1 MKSILVFII
10 LFLTI
15 AINLPH
21 GMIARMGFDA
31 DILIAVLI
39 AVVLTGLL
47 RHKQLFL
54 IILVVGCALAA
65 NVPDEI
71 IKEYGYGL
79 DPDYFLGVLVALT
92 LLPIG
97 AKVSGRF

>member
-1 MKSILVFII
+1 MKSVLIFIV

-47 RHKQLFL
+47 KSRHIFL
-54 IILVVGCALAA
+54 IVLVVGCSVAA
-65 NVPDEI
+65 NVPEEMVMQWGI
-71 IKEYGYGL
+71 
-79 DPDYFLGVLVALT
+79 DPDYFLGILMALVV
-92 LLPIG
+92 LPIG
-97 AKVSGRF
+97 AKMSGKC

>member
-1 MKSILVFII
+1 MKSVLIFII

-47 RHKQLFL
+47 QHRGLFL
-54 IILVVGCALAA
+54 IILVVFCSLAA
-65 NVPDEI
+65 NVPE
-71 IKEYGYGL
+71 EMVRGWGL
-79 DPDYFLGVLVALT
+79 DPDYFLGVLIALVI
-92 LLPIG
+92 LPIG
-97 AKVSGRF
+97 AKMSGRY

>member
-1 MKSILVFII
+1 MKAVLIFII

-21 GMIARMGFDA
+21 GMVARMGFDA

-47 RHKQLFL
+47 RHRQLFL
-54 IILVVGCALAA
+54 VIIVVFCALAA
-65 NVPDEI
+65 NVPEEMI
-71 IKEYGYGL
+71 SGL
-79 DPDYFLGVLVALT
+79 GIDPDYFLGILVALVI
-92 LLPIG
+92 LPIG
-97 AKVSGRF
+97 ASLSSHH

>member
-21 GMIARMGFDA
+21 GMVARMGFDA
-31 DILIAVLI
+31 DILIAALI

-47 RHKQLFL
+47 RHRQLFL
-54 IILVVGCALAA
+54 VILVVFCVIAA
-65 NVPDEI
+65 NMPEELMMQWGI
-71 IKEYGYGL
+71 
-79 DPDYFLGVLVALT
+79 DPDYFLGILVALVI
-92 LLPIG
+92 LPIG
-97 AKVSGRF
+97 ARLSGKN

>member
-1 MKSILVFII
+1 MMKTILIFIV

-31 DILIAVLI
+31 DFLIAALI

-47 RHKQLFL
+47 KHRQLFL
-54 IILVVGCALAA
+54 IILVVFCAIAA
-65 NVPDEI
+65 NIPEEMI
-71 IKEYGYGL
+71 SQWGI
-79 DPDYFLGVLVALT
+79 DPDYFLGILIALVI
-92 LLPIG
+92 LPIG
-97 AKVSGRF
+97 AKMSGKY

>member
-1 MKSILVFII
+1 MKSVLIFII

-39 AVVLTGLL
+39 AIVLTGLL
-47 RHKQLFL
+47 RQRQLFL
-54 IILVVGCALAA
+54 VVLVVFCAAAA
-65 NVPDEI
+65 NVPEEMVI
-71 IKEYGYGL
+71 EWGI
-79 DPDYFLGVLVALT
+79 DPDYFLGILVALVF
-92 LLPIG
+92 LPIG
-97 AKVSGRF
+97 AKMSGKY

>member
-1 MKSILVFII
+1 MKSVLIFII

-47 RHKQLFL
+47 QHRQLFL
-54 IILVVGCALAA
+54 IILVVFCALAA
-65 NVPDEI
+65 NVPE
-71 IKEYGYGL
+71 EMVRGWGL
-79 DPDYFLGVLVALT
+79 DPDYFLGVLIALVI
-92 LLPIG
+92 LPIG
-97 AKVSGRF
+97 AKMSGRY

>member
-1 MKSILVFII
+1 MKSILIFII

-31 DILIAVLI
+31 NYLIAVLV

-47 RHKQLFL
+47 QHRQLFL
-54 IILVVGCALAA
+54 IVLVVLCALAA
-65 NVPDEI
+65 NIPGEMVQAW
-71 IKEYGYGL
+71 GL
-79 DPDYFLGVLVALT
+79 DPDYFLGILVALVI
-92 LLPIG
+92 LPVG
-97 AKVSGRF
+97 AKLSGKYS

>member
-1 MKSILVFII
+1 MKAVLIFII

-21 GMIARMGFDA
+21 GMIARLGFDA

-47 RHKQLFL
+47 QHRQLFL
-54 IILVVGCALAA
+54 IILVVFCALAA
-65 NVPDEI
+65 NVPAEMVR
-71 IKEYGYGL
+71 GWGL
-79 DPDYFLGVLVALT
+79 DPDYFLGVLVALVI
-92 LLPIG
+92 LPIG
-97 AKVSGRF
+97 AKISGKY

>member
-1 MKSILVFII
+1 MKSVLIFII

-31 DILIAVLI
+31 DILMAVLI

-47 RHKQLFL
+47 QRRELFL
-54 IILVVGCALAA
+54 IILVVFCALAA
-65 NVPDEI
+65 NIPEEMVR
-71 IKEYGYGL
+71 GWGL
-79 DPDYFLGVLVALT
+79 DPDYFLGMLIALII
-92 LLPIG
+92 LPIG
-97 AKVSGRF
+97 AKMSGRY

>member
-1 MKSILVFII
+1 MKSILVFIV
-10 LFLTI
+10 LFLTL

-65 NVPDEI
+65 NVPDEMVR
-71 IKEYGYGL
+71 EFGL

-92 LLPIG
+92 VLPIG

>member
-21 GMIARMGFDA
+21 GMISRMGFDA
-31 DILIAVLI
+31 DILMAVLI

-47 RHKQLFL
+47 RDKQLFL
-54 IILVVGCALAA
+54 VVLVVFCVLAA
-65 NVPDEI
+65 NVPDEM
-71 IKEYGYGL
+71 IKEYGL
-79 DPDYFLGVLVALT
+79 DSDYFLGVLIALVV
-92 LLPIG
+92 LPIG

>member
-1 MKSILVFII
+1 MKTLLIFIV

-39 AVVLTGLL
+39 AIVLTGLL
-47 RHKQLFL
+47 RHRQLFL
-54 IILVVGCALAA
+54 VILVVICALAV
-65 NVPDEI
+65 NVPEEMI
-71 IKEYGYGL
+71 MHWGI
-79 DPDYFLGVLVALT
+79 DPDYFLGILVALVI
-92 LLPIG
+92 LPIG
-97 AKVSGRF
+97 AKLSGKY

>member
-1 MKSILVFII
+1 MKSLLVFII

-21 GMIARMGFDA
+21 GMITRMGFDA

-47 RHKQLFL
+47 RHKRLFL
-54 IILVVGCALAA
+54 IVLVVFCALAA
-65 NVPDEI
+65 NVPEEMI
-71 IKEYGYGL
+71 AGWGI
-79 DPDYFLGVLVALT
+79 DPDYFLGVLVALV

-97 AKVSGRF
+97 AKVSGKY

>member
-1 MKSILVFII
+1 MKSVLIFII

-47 RHKQLFL
+47 QHRQLFL
-54 IILVVGCALAA
+54 IILVVFCALAA
-65 NVPDEI
+65 NIPEEMVR
-71 IKEYGYGL
+71 GWGL
-79 DPDYFLGVLVALT
+79 DPDYFLGVLIALVI
-92 LLPIG
+92 LPIG
-97 AKVSGRF
+97 AKMSGRY

>member
-21 GMIARMGFDA
+21 GMISRMGFDA
-31 DILIAVLI
+31 DILMAVLI

-47 RHKQLFL
+47 RDKQLFL
-54 IILVVGCALAA
+54 VVLVVFCVLAA
-65 NVPDEI
+65 NVPDEMI
-71 IKEYGYGL
+71 REYGL
-79 DPDYFLGVLVALT
+79 DPDYFLGVLVALVV
-92 LLPIG
+92 LPIG
-97 AKVSGRF
+97 AKASGRF

>member
-1 MKSILVFII
+1 MKAILIFII

-21 GMIARMGFDA
+21 GMVTRLGFDA

-47 RHKQLFL
+47 QHRQLFL
-54 IILVVGCALAA
+54 IILVVFCALAA
-65 NVPDEI
+65 NIPAEMVR
-71 IKEYGYGL
+71 GWGL
-79 DPDYFLGVLVALT
+79 DPDYFLGVLVALVI
-92 LLPIG
+92 LPIG
-97 AKVSGRF
+97 AKVSGRY

>member
-1 MKSILVFII
+1 MKAILIFII

-21 GMIARMGFDA
+21 GMISRLGFDA

-47 RHKQLFL
+47 QNKQLFL
-54 IILVVGCALAA
+54 IILVVLCAVAA
-65 NVPDEI
+65 NIPAEMVRSW
-71 IKEYGYGL
+71 GL
-79 DPDYFLGVLVALT
+79 DPDYFLGVLVALVI
-92 LLPIG
+92 LPIG
-97 AKVSGRF
+97 AKVAGKY

>member
-1 MKSILVFII
+1 MKAILIFII

-31 DILIAVLI
+31 NILIAGLI

-47 RHKQLFL
+47 RHRQLFL
-54 IILVVGCALAA
+54 IILVVFCALAA
-65 NVPDEI
+65 NVPDEMV
-71 IKEYGYGL
+71 EDYGL
-79 DPDYFLGVLVALT
+79 DPDYFLGILLALVI
-92 LLPIG
+92 LPMG
-97 AKVSGRF
+97 AKLSAK

>member
-1 MKSILVFII
+1 MKTLLIFII

-47 RHKQLFL
+47 RHRQLFL
-54 IILVVGCALAA
+54 IILVVFCALAA
-65 NVPDEI
+65 NVPEEMI
-71 IKEYGYGL
+71 SEWGL
-79 DPDYFLGVLVALT
+79 DPDYFLGILVALVI
-92 LLPIG
+92 LPIG
-97 AKVSGRF
+97 AKLSGRY